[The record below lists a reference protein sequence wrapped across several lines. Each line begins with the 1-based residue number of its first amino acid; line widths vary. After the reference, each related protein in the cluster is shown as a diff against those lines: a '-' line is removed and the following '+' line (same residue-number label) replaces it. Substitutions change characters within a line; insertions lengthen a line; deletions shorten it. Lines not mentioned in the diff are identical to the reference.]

1 MLLLLTLYCTDYSV
15 HKLLTSVRKNKME
28 ELTPNLSM
36 YIHPVVIVVTAP
48 IWVSLRML
56 ESACE
61 KLIDRV
67 PHSSSSQSDEIK
79 KNSNNTTPSLRSTFE
94 PTRCSSLIL
103 ALFDGELR
111 IASLSSDK
119 SRNTQIMRRT
129 NP

>member
-1 MLLLLTLYCTDYSV
+1 
-15 HKLLTSVRKNKME
+15 ME

-61 KLIDRV
+61 LIDRV

-79 KNSNNTTPSLRSTFE
+79 KNSNNNTPKLTE
-94 PTRCSSLIL
+94 YIWTH
-103 ALFDGELR
+103 ALFQFD
-111 IASLSSDK
+111 SC
-119 SRNTQIMRRT
+119 TF
-129 NP
+129 